1 MIDASFVVIDRRTG
15 SPICELFN
23 QDLVM
28 LVNIRRYQI
37 KTIRDHLADLN
48 RR

>member
-1 MIDASFVVIDRRTG
+1 MIDASWVIIDRRTG

-23 QDLVM
+23 QELVM
-28 LVNIRRYQI
+28 LINIEKYQI
-37 KTIRDHLADLN
+37 RTIRDYLADLN

>member
-1 MIDASFVVIDRRTG
+1 MIDASWVIIDRRTG

-23 QDLVM
+23 QELVM
-28 LVNIRRYQI
+28 LINIEKYQI
-37 KTIRDHLADLN
+37 RTIRDHLADLN

>member
-1 MIDASFVVIDRRTG
+1 MIDASWVIIDRRTG

-23 QDLVM
+23 QELVM
-28 LVNIRRYQI
+28 LINIEKYQI
-37 KTIRDHLADLN
+37 RTIRENLADLN

>member
-1 MIDASFVVIDRRTG
+1 MIDASWIVIDRRTG

-23 QDLVM
+23 QELVM
-28 LVNIRRYQI
+28 MIDLSRYQI
-37 KTIRDHLADLN
+37 KTIRQHLADLN